1 MTQAVRQRQPNNPYQ
16 PTGQPAFRRRE
27 LITNDETVVMVAE
40 DKLVNFL
47 PLPRALLRSGIGG
60 NAKLVY
66 SLLLSRGTLSQRNGW
81 ADGDFRQVY
90 VIYPVGELAEAMGRS
105 TTTVKRAL
113 KELEEAGLIQRRA
126 NQTTRANRIYLFLP
140 PDTTDLGEMDFP
152 YAGSLPA
159 KKPLALPDWNQDEGA
174 VLPQK
179 PAGRDAEEN
188 SHAWNPTEEGPQPEE
203 PDWDEDETPTQPDL
217 IFWDETLEE
226 VLPEEPVW
234 SKAKENDIPDS
245 HAWNHTQETAQGET
259 SAWGAAEENAIADL
273 LAWSHAEENAQD
285 EEPAEDL
292 PTEENDA
299 WWPTDADVPPEN
311 DTWWSTDADVPPE
324 NDAWWPSDADVPPE
338 DAAWWPTDADV
349 PPEND
354 AWWPSDSD
362 VPPENDSW
370 WPSDEDAPPE
380 HPVWCLDGVEVPA
393 FFAPVS
399 DLVKGQVCTPTG
411 ARLVCQGFTSGPP
424 PVQI

>member
-1 MTQAVRQRQPNNPYQ
+1 MTQAVRQRQPNNRYQ

-152 YAGSLPA
+152 YAGRLPA
-159 KKPLALPDWNQDEGA
+159 KEPLALPEETPALPGSFDWNQTKEDVLSEEPTRSADE
-174 VLPQK
+174 
-179 PAGRDAEEN
+179 EE
-188 SHAWNPTEEGPQPEE
+188 TLEEPQPEE
-203 PDWDEDETPTQPDL
+203 PDWDADETPTQPDL

-234 SKAKENDIPDS
+234 SKAKENATPDS
-245 HAWNHTQETAQGET
+245 LTWHHTQKAAQGET
-259 SAWGAAEENAIADL
+259 SAWGAAEENAIAEL
-273 LAWSHAEENAQD
+273 LAWNHAEENTPHD
-285 EEPAEDL
+285 D
-292 PTEENDA
+292 
-299 WWPTDADVPPEN
+299 
-311 DTWWSTDADVPPE
+311 DVPPE
-324 NDAWWPSDADVPPE
+324 NDAWWPSDADAPPEEGDAWWPSDADVPPE
-338 DAAWWPTDADV
+338 DTSWWPTDADV
-349 PPEND
+349 PPEED
-354 AWWPSDSD
+354 AWWPSDAD
-362 VPPENDSW
+362 VPPEDATW

-380 HPVWCLDGVEVPA
+380 HPVWCLDGGEAPA

-399 DLVKGQVCTPTG
+399 DPAKGQVCTPTG
-411 ARLVCQGFTSGPP
+411 ARLVCRGFTSGPP